1 VTALVTVISVK
12 SSGVVVPKLSPELVA
27 KGLLEG
33 KGVVSGREED
43 KGVTETGGWEDE
55 SGPTGWLLLI
65 TGTEEVSWPVVTP
78 GMVVP

>member
-1 VTALVTVISVK
+1 MTALVTVISVK

-43 KGVTETGGWEDE
+43 KGVTETGD
-55 SGPTGWLLLI
+55 
-65 TGTEEVSWPVVTP
+65 
-78 GMVVP
+78 